1 MTGAG
6 RSRSHD
12 GRRRDLPV
20 GGPGGDLTI
29 GVDPDR
35 GGRVESRSPSAAALR
50 PAFGVREGPPGR
62 RGALCARPPSSGM
75 PVRRFPRAPPM
86 SAAPRWEL
94 VETPPRGPERIRRWS
109 QGVPVKSDCRRAPR
123 PKEPLPPAGKSSP
136 ARGVRPDG
144 PGRSS
149 PARSVVDPPRDPS
162 IGELRPG
169 GEGPTRTETPL
180 PLDPFLPLRG
190 GFPATPLGHGTD
202 SSTPHSRIRSDRLKR
217 GATASW
223 RRGRR
228 RRRSGDRGRPT
239 MAAGRS
245 GGSGPLGRPDG
256 PAPAPGRRE
265 PCRGPPVGRGA
276 GDPVRMRPGLPRGG
290 LRPSPLGAERSR

>member
-1 MTGAG
+1 MVGAG
-6 RSRSHD
+6 TYRPAARAETSRSVSTPTAAAGWSPVPRPGPHS
-12 GRRRDLPV
+12 GRRSGFVRVPREKGRAPRSTAVV
-20 GGPGGDLTI
+20 GDAGPT
-29 GVDPDR
+29 
-35 GGRVESRSPSAAALR
+35 
-50 PAFGVREGPPGR
+50 VREG
-62 RGALCARPPSSGM
+62 
-75 PVRRFPRAPPM
+75 PPM

-109 QGVPVKSDCRRAPR
+109 QGVPVKSDGRRAPR
-123 PKEPLPPAGKSSP
+123 PKEPLPPAGRSSP

-149 PARSVVDPPRDPS
+149 PARSFVDPPRDPS

-169 GEGPTRTETPL
+169 GEGPTRIETPL

-245 GGSGPLGRPDG
+245 GGSRP
-256 PAPAPGRRE
+256 
-265 PCRGPPVGRGA
+265 
-276 GDPVRMRPGLPRGG
+276 
-290 LRPSPLGAERSR
+290 